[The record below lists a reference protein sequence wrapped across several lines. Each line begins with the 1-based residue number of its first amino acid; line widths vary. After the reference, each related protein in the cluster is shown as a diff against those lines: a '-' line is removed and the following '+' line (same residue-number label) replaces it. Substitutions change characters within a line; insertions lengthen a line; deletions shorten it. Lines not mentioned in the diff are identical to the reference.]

1 MISGEDARN
10 KGFTKRFMEK
20 SRKKKHKQKTKVQTH
35 SWDEKNSQT
44 MIDGRNKVRM

>member
-20 SRKKKHKQKTKVQTH
+20 SRKKKNTNKRLKCRHILGMKKTH
-35 SWDEKNSQT
+35 
-44 MIDGRNKVRM
+44 RL

>member
-10 KGFTKRFMEK
+10 KGFTKRYMEI
-20 SRKKKHKQKTKVQTH
+20 SKKKHKQKTKVQTH

-44 MIDGRNKVRM
+44 MIDRRKKVRM

>member
-44 MIDGRNKVRM
+44 MIDGRKKVRM

>member
-20 SRKKKHKQKTKVQTH
+20 SRKKKHKFLL
-35 SWDEKNSQT
+35 NS
-44 MIDGRNKVRM
+44 